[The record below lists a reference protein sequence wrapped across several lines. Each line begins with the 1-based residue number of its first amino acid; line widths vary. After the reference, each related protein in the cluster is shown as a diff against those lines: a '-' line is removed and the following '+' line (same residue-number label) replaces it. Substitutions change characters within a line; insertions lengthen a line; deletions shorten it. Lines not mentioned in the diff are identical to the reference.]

1 MKIESLLPGVNLE
14 SRNVEFKGVIRE
26 GRKSD
31 GSLEETG
38 WLKTLVAFANTDG
51 GTLYIGVE
59 DKTHKVVA
67 LDHQMTDRIILM
79 IHRQIREKIAP
90 KLSYEVDTIP
100 VTGDEARYII
110 RVRVDVGKELPV
122 TLHERG
128 LLGIYVRNY
137 GRTETA
143 TPEQIRDLILM
154 SEQIPYDQPF
164 TDKDYREEDF
174 EEMFELARKR
184 DVSISEKQLI
194 SIGFISPE
202 RKLSKGALL
211 FMDRSD
217 TIETQTTAALWP
229 DFSKGSDTILA
240 HGEWKGNLL
249 DIIRQATSFVMNHSV
264 NGFRK
269 EAASRVNLFSYPERS
284 VTEGIVNAAAHR
296 NYFMKGT
303 QVEINIFRDR
313 LEITSP
319 GSLPGVR
326 KLEKEKNI
334 ASVIPRRRNEVICAA
349 LEMCRY
355 MEKKGSGFDKIEEDY
370 KNADEDH
377 RPFISSD
384 AASFTLTLPDLTYSR
399 GVCDGEDSEVI
410 PEVYAE
416 KLLTGKKD
424 LTILA
429 YCYYTPRT
437 VREIADHIN
446 VQPSTYFR
454 RNTISRLVEQ
464 GLLIV
469 RGDERPYRYQANRDA
484 VKRQ

>member
-1 MKIESLLPGVNLE
+1 VKCGFAPLVHADCLYGIKRTAEQGGDAAMKSESLLPGVNLE
-14 SRNVEFKGVIRE
+14 SRNIEFKGVIRE

-31 GSLEETG
+31 GSLEKAG

-67 LDHQMTDRIILM
+67 LDHQMTNRIILM
-79 IHRQIREKIAP
+79 IHRQIRGKIAP

-100 VTGDEARYII
+100 VTGDETRYII

-137 GRTETA
+137 GCTETA
-143 TPEQIRDLILM
+143 TPEQIRNLILM

-217 TIETQTTAALWP
+217 TTETQTTAALWP
-229 DFSKGSDTILA
+229 DFLKGSDTILA

-249 DIIRQATSFVMNHSV
+249 DIIRQDCIKVLAD
-264 NGFRK
+264 
-269 EAASRVNLFSYPERS
+269 
-284 VTEGIVNAAAHR
+284 
-296 NYFMKGT
+296 
-303 QVEINIFRDR
+303 IF
-313 LEITSP
+313 L
-319 GSLPGVR
+319 
-326 KLEKEKNI
+326 
-334 ASVIPRRRNEVICAA
+334 
-349 LEMCRY
+349 
-355 MEKKGSGFDKIEEDY
+355 
-370 KNADEDH
+370 
-377 RPFISSD
+377 
-384 AASFTLTLPDLTYSR
+384 
-399 GVCDGEDSEVI
+399 
-410 PEVYAE
+410 
-416 KLLTGKKD
+416 
-424 LTILA
+424 
-429 YCYYTPRT
+429 
-437 VREIADHIN
+437 
-446 VQPSTYFR
+446 
-454 RNTISRLVEQ
+454 
-464 GLLIV
+464 
-469 RGDERPYRYQANRDA
+469 
-484 VKRQ
+484 